1 MTTPATT
8 HAAPLGATATPATD
22 ALPTAGDWAEVRAHE
37 EVTRYRRSGA
47 GPAVLLLDTREEP
60 AALWPEL
67 LRQLS
72 DRFRFTLPEVPRG
85 AELTTRWLAGFLEG
99 LGAPAVAIIAVGG
112 CTIPAFELA
121 MRGSEQVSRVV
132 LVPLEPGDAEASGVM
147 SARVPGAPVPMLVVR
162 RPMPAPEAVPLIRG
176 FLAEGEGAATG

>member
-1 MTTPATT
+1 MTTPSTT
-8 HAAPLGATATPATD
+8 HAAPIAAAPATD
-22 ALPTAGDWAEVRAHE
+22 ALPAAGEWAEVRAHE
-37 EVTRYRRSGA
+37 DVTRYRRSGA
-47 GPAVLLLDTREEP
+47 GPAVLLLDTRDEP

-85 AELTTRWLAGFLEG
+85 GELTTRWLAGFLEG
-99 LGAPAVAIIAVGG
+99 LGGPPVAIIAVGG

-132 LVPLEPGDAEASGVM
+132 LVPLEPGDADPGEVM
-147 SARVPGAPVPMLVVR
+147 SARVPGSPVPMLVVR
-162 RPMPAPEAVPLIRG
+162 RLMPAPGAVPLIRG
-176 FLAEGEGAATG
+176 FLAEAGGSAPG